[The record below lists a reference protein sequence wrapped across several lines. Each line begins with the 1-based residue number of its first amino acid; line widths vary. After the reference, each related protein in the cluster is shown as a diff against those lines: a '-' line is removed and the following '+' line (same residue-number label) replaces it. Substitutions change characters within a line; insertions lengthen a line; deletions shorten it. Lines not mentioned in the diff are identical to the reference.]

1 MNKEDFLKMQEL
13 SRNELIEW
21 LIEIKEET
29 TTMKKILNEL
39 AELYGAGIKEE
50 TYHVENPITGEKQYY
65 NKTIYKFDDNHKY
78 FVVD

>member
-1 MNKEDFLKMQEL
+1 MKKEDFLKMQEL

-29 TTMKKILNEL
+29 STMKRILNEL

-50 TYHVENPITGEKQYY
+50 TYHVDNPITREEHYY
-65 NKTIYKFDDNHKY
+65 KKTIYKFDDSHKY
-78 FVVD
+78 YVVD

>member
-39 AELYGAGIKEE
+39 SELYGAGIKEE
-50 TYHVENPITGEKQYY
+50 TYVIKNPVTLEEHHYR
-65 NKTIYKFDDNHKY
+65 KTIYKFDDNHKY

>member
-1 MNKEDFLKMQEL
+1 MTKEDFLKMQEL

-29 TTMKKILNEL
+29 TKMKKILNEL
-39 AELYGAGIKEE
+39 SELYGASIKEE
-50 TYHVENPITGEKQYY
+50 TYVIKNPITLEEHLYR
-65 NKTIYKFDDNHKY
+65 KTIYKFDDNHKY